1 MADPPPANPPPAK
14 PPSGPLIAD
23 DPELPPGGTPA
34 GDDLPWQAWSPAEI
48 AQRLATVS
56 VPWCVAAGWALD
68 LFRGE
73 TTREHED
80 LEIAVPAAGFPAI
93 RAVLPELEWQAAGS
107 GQLFPVD
114 HAAFDLTH
122 QTWGRSQDSGLYR
135 IDVFREPHEG
145 RTWICR
151 RDPAIRRPYETLIS
165 RSRDGIPYLA
175 PEVVLLFKAK
185 SSRPKD
191 LQDFLGALPLL
202 TPQARDWLAATL
214 LRVHPGHAW
223 LTMLD

>member
-1 MADPPPANPPPAK
+1 LVPPA
-14 PPSGPLIAD
+14 AD
-23 DPELPPGGTPA
+23 DLEFLPGGTPA
-34 GDDLPWQAWSPAEI
+34 GDDPPWEAWSPAEV

-73 TTREHED
+73 TTRAHSD

-93 RAVLPELEWQAAGS
+93 RAALPELEWQAAGS
-107 GQLFPVD
+107 GLLFPAD

-122 QTWGRSQDSGLYR
+122 QTWGRSSDSGRYR
-135 IDVFREPHEG
+135 VDVFREPHQG
-145 RTWICR
+145 RIWICR
-151 RDPAIRRPYETLIS
+151 RDPLIRRPYETLIS

-185 SSRPKD
+185 GCRPKD
-191 LQDFLGALPLL
+191 LADFMGALPLL
-202 TPQARDWLAATL
+202 TPAARDWLADA
-214 LRVHPGHAW
+214 LRLVHPGHAW
-223 LTMLD
+223 LALLD

>member
-1 MADPPPANPPPAK
+1 MADPPPTPA
-14 PPSGPLIAD
+14 PAIAD
-23 DPELPPGGTPA
+23 DPELPPGGTPV
-34 GDDLPWQAWSPAEI
+34 GDPPWQAWSPAQI
-48 AQRLATVS
+48 ARRLATVS

-93 RAVLPELEWQAAGS
+93 RAALPELTWQAAGS

-122 QTWGRSQDSGLYR
+122 QTWGRSSDSGLYR

-151 RDPAIRRPYETLIS
+151 RDPAVRRPYETLIA
-165 RSRDGIPYLA
+165 RSHDGIPYMA

-191 LQDFLGALPLL
+191 LKDFLGALPLL

-214 LRVHPGHAW
+214 LLVHPGHAW
-223 LTMLD
+223 LAMLD